1 MNLIDSIRISHAK
14 RFETKKKMGFLIG
27 FGWEIQNPIKNS
39 KIQTQIQ
46 NLIFFKSKN
55 SVELTFIKENVFLKK
70 LNSPDF
76 LDFISGFPF
85 KSNPKT

>member
-1 MNLIDSIRISHAK
+1 MC
-14 RFETKKKMGFLIG
+14 FCIG

-70 LNSPDF
+70 LKKVNSPDF
-76 LDFISGFPF
+76 LDFFSGFPF